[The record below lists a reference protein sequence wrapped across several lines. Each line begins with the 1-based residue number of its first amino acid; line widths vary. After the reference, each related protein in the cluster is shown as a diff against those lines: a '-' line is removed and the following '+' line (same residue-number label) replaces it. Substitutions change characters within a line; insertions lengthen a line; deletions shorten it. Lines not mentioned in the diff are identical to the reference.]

1 MDARR
6 NEWREKDG
14 DRSVA
19 RESGLKRCND
29 AKPSSLSRPG
39 LAWRTN
45 CSLARSLACP
55 RVHTYVSNTQRVVL
69 HVRALM
75 ETEDHARER
84 FVSRPETSSRAS
96 AYLHACHYYLLK
108 QTRACVCVSRTRDLD
123 VRVDASMHTVVGD
136 LDRITFDLHTTFE
149 QVSAYFHVKIDP
161 SNASCATSDL
171 SWRPLLASFH
181 DALVWNTFFF
191 RCLT

>member
-108 QTRACVCVSRTRDLD
+108 QTRVCVC
-123 VRVDASMHTVVGD
+123 
-136 LDRITFDLHTTFE
+136 I
-149 QVSAYFHVKIDP
+149 AY
-161 SNASCATSDL
+161 TG
-171 SWRPLLASFH
+171 
-181 DALVWNTFFF
+181 F
-191 RCLT
+191 RCACRCVYAYGSR

>member
-96 AYLHACHYYLLK
+96 AYLHACHYLLK
-108 QTRACVCVSRTRDLD
+108 QTRVCVCVHRVHGMQMRLCIRQSVISIESLSIYTPRLNRYLLISTSRSARQMR
-123 VRVDASMHTVVGD
+123 RVPLRTYHGDHCSPRFTMHLFGILFFSDA
-136 LDRITFDLHTTFE
+136 
-149 QVSAYFHVKIDP
+149 
-161 SNASCATSDL
+161 
-171 SWRPLLASFH
+171 
-181 DALVWNTFFF
+181 
-191 RCLT
+191 

>member
-108 QTRACVCVSRTRDLD
+108 QTRVCVYRVHGIQMCVQMRLCIRQSVISIESLSIYTPRLNRYLLISTSRSARQMC
-123 VRVDASMHTVVGD
+123 RVPLRTYHGDHCSPRFTMHLFGILFFSDA
-136 LDRITFDLHTTFE
+136 
-149 QVSAYFHVKIDP
+149 
-161 SNASCATSDL
+161 
-171 SWRPLLASFH
+171 
-181 DALVWNTFFF
+181 
-191 RCLT
+191 